1 VGKPH
6 PKHQEL
12 LQGLFTN
19 PTAAETL
26 LRAHPEL
33 VHSCDDA
40 GETALH
46 YAIVEADLGA
56 ARLLLEHGA
65 DVNAR
70 DLGGKPPLHNAA
82 IAGNTE
88 VVKFLLSRR
97 ADPAAQDENFDTPLH
112 FALWAKDPSAAII
125 DALLQAGADPKVTNS
140 LDQSPID
147 IAEEKNLQDILAKLR
162 AKA

>member
-1 VGKPH
+1 
-6 PKHQEL
+6 
-12 LQGLFTN
+12 
-19 PTAAETL
+19 
-26 LRAHPEL
+26 
-33 VHSCDDA
+33 
-40 GETALH
+40 
-46 YAIVEADLGA
+46 
-56 ARLLLEHGA
+56 
-65 DVNAR
+65 
-70 DLGGKPPLHNAA
+70 
-82 IAGNTE
+82 
-88 VVKFLLSRR
+88 VKFLLSRR